1 MKTYGIAA
9 PGRGARAA
17 TPVPVRRSFLRRSL
31 VAGVL
36 ATGLVAAGGLPATA
50 DDSAATTD
58 LTLTATVDG
67 RNAVLGGDFQG
78 FSVESADFA
87 HGYLTRERMA
97 QRLGTL
103 GPHGVI
109 RLGGYSMDLVWPAF
123 GAWTDAPAP
132 PEAIGG
138 TVDQSDLDHLKELLD
153 TTGWKVTL
161 GAPLKKII
169 DPSKIKNPTRDPSP
183 DVSLEQ
189 VVAEVTAAYRTLGD
203 DLLGVELGNEYDNV
217 TTLTDAEMW
226 ETAKQYRAAIDQALP
241 HANLKIVGPSAN
253 TAKTNTHLE
262 GFVSAALADGSTQ
275 PQQVLSELS
284 SHWYPWSHCG
294 SSVMTIGQLMSPLTY
309 TNTRS
314 KLAGIMAVDDQ
325 LHGTIPMTLNESN
338 SASCSGMPAASNSYA
353 TALWSLDYLL
363 QAAQSG
369 VDRLQFHT
377 NTTGV
382 CGDFKARDSADYPIS
397 YRYYGAFCA
406 TDQAALDAN
415 ELSANPLYYGIWA
428 FRQVPQGRF
437 VDLDLADEHL
447 DKLRAYAVKEK
458 AGTLTVVLINVQD
471 PAHPDSTQDAVTL
484 NLPSAYGTGSQ
495 VTLRSAAPEGLAS
508 LDAAQIA
515 LGGRTVSPAGVATGA
530 PQSTAV
536 AVDHRSATVTV
547 APGTAQI
554 VTFSH

>member
-1 MKTYGIAA
+1 MNPHNEGAA
-9 PGRGARAA
+9 AA
-17 TPVPVRRSFLRRSL
+17 VHAAASVPVRSRVLRRSL
-31 VAGVL
+31 VAGAL
-36 ATGLVAAGGLPATA
+36 AAGLVAAGALPATA
-50 DDSAATTD
+50 DDTAATTD

-67 RNAVLGGDFQG
+67 TNAVLGDDFQG

-97 QRLGTL
+97 ERLRTL
-103 GPHGVI
+103 GSQGVI

-123 GAWTDAPAP
+123 GEWAGAPAP
-132 PEAIGG
+132 AEAIGG
-138 TVDQSDLDHLKELLD
+138 TVDQSDLDHLKQLLD
-153 TTGWKVTL
+153 ATGWKVTL

-183 DVSLEQ
+183 AVSLDQ

-226 ETAKQYRAAIDQALP
+226 ETAKQYRSAIDQALP

-275 PQQVLSELS
+275 PQQVLAELS

-294 SSVMTIGQLMSPLTY
+294 SSTVTVDQLMSPLTY
-309 TNTRS
+309 TNTRN
-314 KLAGIMAVDDQ
+314 KLAGITAVDDQ
-325 LHGTIPMTLNESN
+325 LHGTIPMTINESN
-338 SASCSGMPAASNSYA
+338 TASCSGMPGVSNSYA

-363 QAAQSG
+363 QTAQSG

-382 CGDFKARDSADYPIS
+382 CGDFKPRDSADYPIS

-406 TDQAALDAN
+406 ADQAALDADQ
-415 ELSANPLYYGIWA
+415 LSANPLYYGIWA

-447 DKLRAYAVKEK
+447 DKLRAYAVKGN
-458 AGTLTVVLINVQD
+458 ADTLTVVLINVQD
-471 PAHPDSTQDAVTL
+471 PTRVGSTNDAVTL
-484 NLPSAYGTGSQ
+484 NLPSAYHTGSQ
-495 VTLRSAAPEGLAS
+495 VTLRSTAPEGFAS
-508 LDAAQIA
+508 LDAGQIS
-515 LGGRTVSPAGVATGA
+515 LGGQTVSPAGVASGT
-530 PQSTAV
+530 PQAAAV
-536 AVDHRSATVTV
+536 PVDHRSATVTV

-554 VTFSH
+554 VTFS

>member
-1 MKTYGIAA
+1 MNPHYE
-9 PGRGARAA
+9 GRTGTARAA
-17 TPVPVRRSFLRRSL
+17 APAPVPPRFLRRSL
-31 VAGVL
+31 VAGAL
-36 ATGLVAAGGLPATA
+36 AAGLVAAGALPATA
-50 DDSAATTD
+50 DDTVATTD

-67 RNAVLGGDFQG
+67 TNAVLGGDFQG

-97 QRLGTL
+97 ERLRTL
-103 GPHGVI
+103 GPQGVI

-123 GAWTDAPAP
+123 GEWAGAPAP
-132 PEAIGG
+132 AEAIGG
-138 TVDQSDLDHLKELLD
+138 TVDQGDLDHLKQLLD
-153 TTGWKVTL
+153 ATGWKVTL

-183 DVSLEQ
+183 AVSLDQ
-189 VVAEVTAAYRTLGD
+189 VVAEVTFAYRTLGD

-226 ETAKQYRAAIDQALP
+226 ETAKQVRTAIDQALP

-275 PQQVLSELS
+275 PQQVLAELS

-294 SSVMTIGQLMSPLTY
+294 SSTVSIEQLMSPTTY

-314 KLAGIMAVDDQ
+314 KLAGITAVDDQ
-325 LHGTIPMTLNESN
+325 LHGTIPMTINESN
-338 SASCSGMPAASNSYA
+338 TASCSGMPGVSNSYA

-382 CGDFKARDSADYPIS
+382 CGDFKPRDSAEYPIS

-406 TDQAALDAN
+406 ADQAALDAD

-447 DKLRAYAVKEK
+447 DKLRAYAVKGE

-471 PAHPDSTQDAVTL
+471 PARAGSTGDSVTL
-484 NLPSAYGTGSQ
+484 NLPSAYHSGSQ
-495 VTLRSAAPEGLAS
+495 VTLRSAAPQGFAS
-508 LDAAQIA
+508 LDGGQIS
-515 LGGRTVSPAGVATGA
+515 LGGQTVSPAGVASGT
-530 PQSTAV
+530 PQAAAV
-536 AVDHRSATVTV
+536 PVDLRSATVTV

-554 VTFSH
+554 VTFS

>member
-1 MKTYGIAA
+1 MNPHNEAVAGAA
-9 PGRGARAA
+9 RVTAPTRVPPG
-17 TPVPVRRSFLRRSL
+17 FLRRSL
-31 VAGVL
+31 LAGAL
-36 ATGLVAAGGLPATA
+36 ATGLVAAGALPATA
-50 DDSAATTD
+50 DDIAAATS
-58 LTLTATVDG
+58 LTLSATVDG
-67 RNAVLGGDFQG
+67 RNAVLSGEFQG

-97 QRLGTL
+97 ERLRTL
-103 GPHGVI
+103 GPQGVI

-123 GAWTDAPAP
+123 GEWTDVPAP

-138 TVDQSDLDHLKELLD
+138 TVDQSDLNHLKELLD
-153 TTGWKVTL
+153 ATGWKVTL
-161 GAPLKKII
+161 GAPLKTVI
-169 DPSKIKNPTRDPSP
+169 DPSKIKNPARDPSP
-183 DVSLEQ
+183 DVTLEQ
-189 VVAEVTAAYRTLGD
+189 VVAEVTAAHQVLGD

-217 TTLTDAEMW
+217 TTLTEAELW

-241 HANLKIVGPSAN
+241 HANVKVIGPSAN
-253 TAKTNTHLE
+253 TARTNTRLE
-262 GFVSAALADGSTQ
+262 GFVSAALADTATE
-275 PQQVLSELS
+275 PKQVLAELA

-294 SSVMTIGQLMSPLTY
+294 SSRVTVEQLMSPLTY

-325 LHGTIPMTLNESN
+325 LHGTVPVTVNESN
-338 SASCSGMPAASNSYA
+338 SASCSGMPEVSNSYA

-382 CGDFKARDSADYPIS
+382 CGDFKPRDSADYPIS

-406 TDQAALDAN
+406 ADQASLEAD

-437 VDLDLADEHL
+437 VDLDIADEHL
-447 DKLRAYAVKEK
+447 DKLRAYAVEGK
-458 AGTLTVVLINVQD
+458 AGALTVVLINVQD
-471 PAHPDSTQDAVTL
+471 PARTESTHDAVTL
-484 NLPSAYGTGSQ
+484 NLPAAYRTGRQ

-508 LDAAQIA
+508 LDAGQIS
-515 LGGRTVSPAGVATGA
+515 LGGQTVAPTGVASGT
-530 PQSTAV
+530 PQAV
-536 AVDHRSATVTV
+536 TVPVDHRSATVTV

>member
-1 MKTYGIAA
+1 MNPHNEGAA
-9 PGRGARAA
+9 AA
-17 TPVPVRRSFLRRSL
+17 VHAAASVPVRSRVLRRSL
-31 VAGVL
+31 VAGAL
-36 ATGLVAAGGLPATA
+36 AAGLVAAGALPATA
-50 DDSAATTD
+50 DDTAATTD

-67 RNAVLGGDFQG
+67 TNAVLGDDFQG

-97 QRLGTL
+97 ERLRTL
-103 GPHGVI
+103 GSQGVI

-123 GAWTDAPAP
+123 GEWAGAPAP
-132 PEAIGG
+132 AEAIGG
-138 TVDQSDLDHLKELLD
+138 TVDQSDLDHLKQLLD
-153 TTGWKVTL
+153 ATGWKVTL
-161 GAPLKKII
+161 GVPLKKII

-183 DVSLEQ
+183 AVSLDQ

-226 ETAKQYRAAIDQALP
+226 ETAKQYRSAIDQALP
-241 HANLKIVGPSAN
+241 HADLKIVGPSAN

-275 PQQVLSELS
+275 PQQVLAELS

-294 SSVMTIGQLMSPLTY
+294 SSTVTVDQLMSPLTY
-309 TNTRS
+309 TNTRN
-314 KLAGIMAVDDQ
+314 KLAGITAVDDQ
-325 LHGTIPMTLNESN
+325 LHGTIPMTINESN
-338 SASCSGMPAASNSYA
+338 TASCSGMPGVSNSYA

-363 QAAQSG
+363 QTAQSG

-382 CGDFKARDSADYPIS
+382 CGDFKPRDSADYPIS

-406 TDQAALDAN
+406 ADQAALDADQ
-415 ELSANPLYYGIWA
+415 LSANPLYYGIWA

-447 DKLRAYAVKEK
+447 DKLRAYAVKGN
-458 AGTLTVVLINVQD
+458 ADTLTVVLINVQD
-471 PAHPDSTQDAVTL
+471 PTRVGSTNDAVTL
-484 NLPSAYGTGSQ
+484 NLPSAYHTGSQ
-495 VTLRSAAPEGLAS
+495 VTLRSTAPEGFAS
-508 LDAAQIA
+508 LDAGQIS
-515 LGGRTVSPAGVATGA
+515 LGGQTVSPAGVASGT
-530 PQSTAV
+530 PQAAAV
-536 AVDHRSATVTV
+536 PVDHRSATVTV

-554 VTFSH
+554 VTFS

>member
-1 MKTYGIAA
+1 MDPYPNRTAA
-9 PGRGARAA
+9 DLGSGTASRPARSR
-17 TPVPVRRSFLRRSL
+17 VLRRSL
-31 VAGVL
+31 VAGAL
-36 ATGLVAAGGLPATA
+36 AAGLVAAGGLPAIA
-50 DDSAATTD
+50 DDTAATTS

-67 RNAVLGGDFQG
+67 TNAVLGDDFQG

-97 QRLGTL
+97 ERLRTL

-123 GAWTDAPAP
+123 GDWTTAPAP
-132 PEAIGG
+132 SEAIGG

-153 TTGWKVTL
+153 ATGWKVTL
-161 GAPLKKII
+161 GAPLKKIV

-189 VVAEVTAAYRTLGD
+189 VVAEVTAAYQTLGD
-203 DLLGVELGNEYDNV
+203 DLLGVELGNEFDNV

-226 ETAKQYRAAIDQALP
+226 ETAKRYRAAIDQALP

-275 PQQVLSELS
+275 PQQVLAELS

-294 SSVMTIGQLMSPLTY
+294 SSTVSISQLMSPLTY

-325 LHGTIPMTLNESN
+325 LQGRIPVTVNESN
-338 SASCSGMPAASNSYA
+338 TASCSGMPGVSNSYA

-369 VDRLQFHT
+369 VDRVQFHT

-406 TDQAALDAN
+406 ADQAALDAD

-447 DKLRAYAVKEK
+447 DKLRAYAVK
-458 AGTLTVVLINVQD
+458 GNGDTLTVVLINVQD
-471 PAHPDSTQDAVTL
+471 PARAASTTDAVTL
-484 NLPSAYGTGSQ
+484 NLPSAYHAGSQ
-495 VTLRSAAPEGLAS
+495 VTLRSAAQEGLAS
-508 LDAAQIA
+508 LDAGRIS
-515 LGGRTVSPAGVATGA
+515 LGGQTVSPAGAPSGA
-530 PQSTAV
+530 PQSAAV
-536 AVDHRSATVTV
+536 PVELRSATVTV

-554 VTFSH
+554 ITFS